1 VAQRQVGRIA
11 PRDFPGTDVEA
22 DVVSE
27 EEQTDN
33 TRNGR
38 KPGTA
43 RLSGDESFPKVD
55 DATNP
60 ENLADNQHHEEGEEE
75 QETERTHFAPTGGQP
90 EGAKGNQRESDH
102 ARDHAPVS
110 SEETHHRRC
119 RLRAGNAI
127 IDMEPA
133 ETAMDL
139 LTQFRNKS
147 TGVLFSRGFS
157 S

>member
-1 VAQRQVGRIA
+1 MAQRQVGRIA
-11 PRDFPGTDVEA
+11 PRDFPGADVEA

-38 KPGTA
+38 KPGAA
-43 RLSGDESFPKVD
+43 RLSGDESFSKVD

-75 QETERTHFAPTGGQP
+75 QETERAHFTPTGGQP

-102 ARDHAPVS
+102 VPVG
-110 SEETHHRRC
+110 SEESDHRGC
-119 RLRAGNAI
+119 YLVH
-127 IDMEPA
+127 
-133 ETAMDL
+133 ETQL
-139 LTQFRNKS
+139 
-147 TGVLFSRGFS
+147 
-157 S
+157 

>member
-1 VAQRQVGRIA
+1 A

-38 KPGTA
+38 KPGAA

-60 ENLADNQHHEEGEEE
+60 ENLGGNQHHEEGEEE
-75 QETERTHFAPTGGQP
+75 QETKRTHFTPTGGQP
-90 EGAKGNQRESDH
+90 EGAKGNQRASDQSLVRPEE
-102 ARDHAPVS
+102 RDHPC
-110 SEETHHRRC
+110 HI
-119 RLRAGNAI
+119 RAGRVQRR
-127 IDMEPA
+127 
-133 ETAMDL
+133 T
-139 LTQFRNKS
+139 
-147 TGVLFSRGFS
+147 
-157 S
+157 